1 MNEENRI
8 TRDDRVLALLKNQ
21 ETVNT
26 FDGIYQ
32 CGTTRLPAAIWN
44 LRHKRNLNIGKEMRP
59 HTNQFGCTE
68 KVAYYKL
75 IT

>member
-1 MNEENRI
+1 MNRI
-8 TRDDRVLALLKNQ
+8 TRDDRVLKCLKRQ
-21 ETVNT
+21 ESVNV
-26 FDGIYQ
+26 FDAIYK
-32 CGTTRLPAAIWN
+32 CGTTRLAAAIWN
-44 LRHKRNLNIGKEMRP
+44 LRHKRNLNIEKKMVD